1 MATFPSTFSNWLRS
15 FVPPPLTVSKREIFY
30 SCLGAL
36 IGLMFAE
43 WLSRYALGEMN
54 LWFVAPLGAS
64 AVLLFAVPA
73 SPLAQPWSI
82 IGGNLVSG
90 LVGVF
95 CAQHFAFNL
104 ELGAAVA
111 VATAIGF
118 MFILRCLHP
127 PSGAVAMTAVMGGPA
142 IHALGYQ
149 FVIWPVLVNSLF
161 LLALALIF
169 NNVLRHRYPHQIAKP
184 ARTSDPLPSE
194 RLGFTSHDLDKALS
208 GYGELLDI
216 NKSDLAELI
225 NQAKVNSFQRQ
236 FGDVRCAEIMS
247 KDLITVQP
255 TTPLTEALT
264 KLRELEM
271 MALPVVNEQ
280 HQLQGLLSIQ
290 DFLVPRGDSTH
301 IINPL
306 EEYWAKNVIDIMSHD
321 APTVRAEQPIGDLVQ
336 LFSDQGLH
344 YVLVIDE
351 DKHVEGI
358 ITQTDLVAALFEMKL
373 AEATNA

>member
-73 SPLAQPWSI
+73 SPLAQPWSM

-104 ELGAAVA
+104 GLGAAVA

-142 IHALGYQ
+142 IHSLGYQ

-184 ARTSDPLPSE
+184 ARTTDPLPRE
-194 RLGFTSHDLDKALS
+194 RLGFTSHDLDRALS

-271 MALPVVNEQ
+271 MALPVVNE
-280 HQLQGLLSIQ
+280 HLQLQGLLSIQ

-358 ITQTDLVAALFEMKL
+358 ITQSDLVAALFEMKL

>member
-1 MATFPSTFSNWLRS
+1 VTEFSSWLRS

-30 SCLGAL
+30 SCVGAL

-43 WLSRYALGEMN
+43 WLSRYALGNVN
-54 LWFVAPLGAS
+54 LWFVAPIGAS

-82 IGGNLVSG
+82 IGGNLVAG
-90 LVGVF
+90 IVGVF
-95 CAQHFAFNL
+95 CAQHFASNL
-104 ELGAAVA
+104 GVGAAIA
-111 VATAIGF
+111 VSVAIGL

-127 PSGAVAMTAVMGGPA
+127 PSGAVAITAVMGGPA

-149 FVIWPVLVNSLF
+149 FVVWPVLVNSLF
-161 LLALALIF
+161 LLILALVF
-169 NNVLRHRYPHQIAKP
+169 NNALRHRYPHQIAKP
-184 ARTSDPLPSE
+184 TRTTDPLPSE
-194 RLGFTSHDLDKALS
+194 RLGFTSHDLDRALS

-216 NKSDLAELI
+216 NKSDLADLI

-247 KDLITVQP
+247 KDLITVRP
-255 TTPLTEALT
+255 TTPLTEALSM
-264 KLRELEM
+264 LRELEM
-271 MALPVVNEQ
+271 MALPVVNE
-280 HQLQGLLSIQ
+280 HDQLQGLLSIQ

-306 EEYWAKNVIDIMSHD
+306 EEYWAKHVIDIMSHD
-321 APTVRAEQPIGDLVQ
+321 APTIRAEQPIGDLVQ

-344 YVLVIDE
+344 YVLVVGAE
-351 DKHVEGI
+351 KHVEGI
-358 ITQTDLVAALFEMKL
+358 ITQSDLVAALFEMKL
-373 AEATNA
+373 AEATDV

>member
-1 MATFPSTFSNWLRS
+1 
-15 FVPPPLTVSKREIFY
+15 
-30 SCLGAL
+30 
-36 IGLMFAE
+36 MFAE

-54 LWFVAPLGAS
+54 LWFVAPIGAS

-82 IGGNLVSG
+82 IGGNLVAG
-90 LVGVF
+90 VVGVF
-95 CAQHFAFNL
+95 CAQHFSSNL
-104 ELGAAVA
+104 GLGAAVA
-111 VATAIGF
+111 VAAAIGF

-169 NNVLRHRYPHQIAKP
+169 NNVLRHRYPHQITKP
-184 ARTSDPLPSE
+184 ARTTDPLPSE
-194 RLGFTSHDLDKALS
+194 RLGFTSQDLDQALS
-208 GYGELLDI
+208 GFGELLDI
-216 NKSDLAELI
+216 NKSDFADLI

-255 TTPLTEALT
+255 TTSLNVALT
-264 KLRELEM
+264 MLREMEL

-280 HQLQGLLSIQ
+280 KQLQGLLSIQ
-290 DFLVPRGDSTH
+290 DFLVPRGNSTH

-306 EEYWAKNVIDIMSHD
+306 EEYWAKHVIDIMSHD

-344 YVLVIDE
+344 YVLVVDE
-351 DKHVEGI
+351 EKVVMGI
-358 ITQTDLVAALFEMKL
+358 ITQSDLVAALFEMKL
-373 AEATNA
+373 AEAHNA

>member
-1 MATFPSTFSNWLRS
+1 VTVSSNTFSNWLRS
-15 FVPPPLTVSKREIFY
+15 FVPPPLNVSKREIFY

-54 LWFVAPLGAS
+54 LWFVAPIGAS

-90 LVGVF
+90 VVGVF
-95 CAQHFAFNL
+95 CAQHFAFNFG
-104 ELGAAVA
+104 LGAAVA

-118 MFILRCLHP
+118 MLILRCLHP

-169 NNVLRHRYPHQIAKP
+169 NNALRHRYPHQIAKP
-184 ARTSDPLPSE
+184 ARTTDPLPSE
-194 RLGFTSHDLDKALS
+194 RLGFTSHDLDRALS

-236 FGDVRCAEIMS
+236 FGDVCCAEIMS

-255 TTPLTEALT
+255 TTPLTEALSM
-264 KLRELEM
+264 LRELEM
-271 MALPVVNEQ
+271 MALPVVNDSN
-280 HQLQGLLSIQ
+280 QLQGLLSIQ
-290 DFLVPRGDSTH
+290 NFLVPRGDSTH
-301 IINPL
+301 ILNPL

-373 AEATNA
+373 AEAMPA

>member
-1 MATFPSTFSNWLRS
+1 MTAFPNTFSNWLRS

-43 WLSRYALGEMN
+43 WMSRYALGDVN
-54 LWFVAPLGAS
+54 PWFVAPMGAS

-82 IGGNLVSG
+82 IGGNLVAG

-95 CAQHFAFNL
+95 CAQHFGFNL
-104 ELGAAVA
+104 GLAAALAVA
-111 VATAIGF
+111 IAIGF

-142 IHALGYQ
+142 VHALGYQ
-149 FVIWPVLVNSLF
+149 FVIWPVLINSLF

-169 NNVLRHRYPHQIAKP
+169 NNALRHRYPHQVAKA
-184 ARTSDPLPSE
+184 ARTTDPLPSE
-194 RLGFTSHDLDKALS
+194 RLGFSSNDLDQALS
-208 GYGELLDI
+208 GFGELLDI
-216 NKSDLAELI
+216 NKSDLADLI

-247 KDLITVQP
+247 KDVITVRP
-255 TTPLTEALT
+255 TTPLSEALT
-264 KLRELEM
+264 MLRKLEM
-271 MALPVVNEQ
+271 MALPVVNE
-280 HQLQGLLSIQ
+280 HNQLQGLLSIQ
-290 DFLVPRGDSTH
+290 NFLMPRGDSTH

-306 EEYWAKNVIDIMSHD
+306 EEYWAKNVIDIMSHY
-321 APTVRAEQPIGDLVQ
+321 APTVSAEQPIGDLVQ
-336 LFSDQGLH
+336 FFSDQGLH
-344 YVLVIDE
+344 YVLVVDDE
-351 DKHVEGI
+351 KHVEGI
-358 ITQTDLVAALFEMKL
+358 ITQSDLVAALFEIRL
-373 AEATNA
+373 AEATNT

>member
-1 MATFPSTFSNWLRS
+1 MTVSSNTFSNWLRS
-15 FVPPPLTVSKREIFY
+15 FVPPPLNVSKREIFY

-54 LWFVAPLGAS
+54 LWFVAPIGAS

-90 LVGVF
+90 VVGVF
-95 CAQHFAFNL
+95 CAQHFAFNFG
-104 ELGAAVA
+104 LGAAVA

-118 MFILRCLHP
+118 MLILRCLHP

-169 NNVLRHRYPHQIAKP
+169 NNALRHRYPHQIAKP
-184 ARTSDPLPSE
+184 ARTTDPLPSE
-194 RLGFTSHDLDKALS
+194 RLGFTSHDLDRALS

-236 FGDVRCAEIMS
+236 FGDVCCAEIMS

-255 TTPLTEALT
+255 TTPLTEALSM
-264 KLRELEM
+264 LRELEM
-271 MALPVVNEQ
+271 MALPVVNDSN
-280 HQLQGLLSIQ
+280 QLQGLLSIQ
-290 DFLVPRGDSTH
+290 NFLVPRGDSTH
-301 IINPL
+301 ILNPL

-373 AEATNA
+373 AEAMPA